1 MGYWKIVAGHKKDT
15 TGDVR
20 SVILG
25 DWLRHDY
32 VAIGWDKD
40 EGQHNV
46 FRDNVFIGD
55 KIVVVAEGFIW
66 AIGEITS
73 NLETIDLLN
82 DSKLYRHQRKVF
94 WFKVMKLSYK
104 NLPDSVLTTL
114 QDQHAINEL
123 SPSQWETI
131 ILHVS

>member
-1 MGYWKIVAGHKKDT
+1 MVVNMGYWKIVAGHRKHT
-15 TGDVR
+15 TDDVR

-25 DWLRHDY
+25 DWLSHEY

-46 FRDNVFIGD
+46 FKDKVQIGD

-73 NLETIDLLN
+73 ELETTDLPEG
-82 DSKLYRHQRKVF
+82 SKLYEHRRKVV
-94 WFKVMKLSYK
+94 WLKIMKLSY
-104 NLPDSVLTTL
+104 
-114 QDQHAINEL
+114 
-123 SPSQWETI
+123 
-131 ILHVS
+131 